1 MTGRALVREG
11 EEVLAA
17 AGVKEPGY
25 DARALFLFAAQL
37 TLTDYVRS
45 ADGEVSEEVRAAF
58 SSFCKRRAE
67 GEPLQYITGSAPFYG
82 RDFYVDEG
90 VLIPRFDTET
100 LIEAVLPR
108 MRRGM
113 RVLDL
118 CTGSGCIPVTLALEG
133 PGETEVTGSDISEAA
148 LRVAGINASRLGADV
163 RFIRS
168 DLFLQISGRYDIIT
182 ANPPYIRSAD
192 IDRLDKE
199 VRLYEPRTALD
210 GSEDG
215 LLFYRRIVGD
225 AGAHRVPGG
234 LLAFETGAD
243 QAEDVRA
250 VMRDSGFCDL
260 TVFKD
265 LAGLDRVVLGVWT

>member
-45 ADGEVSEEVRAAF
+45 ADGEVPEEVRAAF
-58 SSFCKRRAE
+58 SSYCERRAE

-148 LRVAGINASRLGADV
+148 LRVAGINASRLGAEV

-215 LLFYRRIVGD
+215 LLFYRRIAGD
-225 AGAHRVPGG
+225 AGAHLVPGG

-265 LAGLDRVVLGVWT
+265 FAGLDRVVLGVWT

>member
-45 ADGEVSEEVRAAF
+45 ADGEVPEEVRAAF
-58 SSFCKRRAE
+58 SSYCERRAE

-148 LRVAGINASRLGADV
+148 LRVAGINASRLGAEV

-215 LLFYRRIVGD
+215 LLFYRRIAGD
-225 AGAHRVPGG
+225 AGAHLVPGG

>member
-1 MTGRALVREG
+1 M
-11 EEVLAA
+11 
-17 AGVKEPGY
+17 
-25 DARALFLFAAQL
+25 
-37 TLTDYVRS
+37 
-45 ADGEVSEEVRAAF
+45 
-58 SSFCKRRAE
+58 
-67 GEPLQYITGSAPFYG
+67 
-82 RDFYVDEG
+82 
-90 VLIPRFDTET
+90 
-100 LIEAVLPR
+100 
-108 MRRGM
+108 
-113 RVLDL
+113 
-118 CTGSGCIPVTLALEG
+118 TLALEG
-133 PGETEVTGSDISEAA
+133 PGETEVTGSDSSEAA

-215 LLFYRRIVGD
+215 LLFYRRIAGD
-225 AGAHRVPGG
+225 AGAHLVPGG
-234 LLAFETGAD
+234 PLAFEIGAD

>member
-45 ADGEVSEEVRAAF
+45 ADGEVPEEVRAAF
-58 SSFCKRRAE
+58 SSYCARRAV
-67 GEPLQYITGSAPFYG
+67 GEPLQYITRSAPFYG

-215 LLFYRRIVGD
+215 LLFYRRIAGD
-225 AGAHRVPGG
+225 AGAHLVPGG
-234 LLAFETGAD
+234 LLAFEIGAD

-250 VMRDSGFCDL
+250 VMKDSGFCDL

>member
-45 ADGEVSEEVRAAF
+45 ADGEVPEEVRAAF
-58 SSFCKRRAE
+58 SSYCERRAE

-215 LLFYRRIVGD
+215 LLFYRRIAGD
-225 AGAHRVPGG
+225 AGAHLVPGG

>member
-45 ADGEVSEEVRAAF
+45 ADGEVPEEVRAAF
-58 SSFCKRRAE
+58 SSYCARRAE

-108 MRRGM
+108 MKRGM

-215 LLFYRRIVGD
+215 LLFYRRIAGD
-225 AGAHRVPGG
+225 AGAHLVPGG
-234 LLAFETGAD
+234 LLAFEIGAD

-250 VMRDSGFCDL
+250 VMKDSGFCDL

>member
-45 ADGEVSEEVRAAF
+45 ADGEVPEEVRAAF
-58 SSFCKRRAE
+58 LSYCERRAE

-133 PGETEVTGSDISEAA
+133 PGETKVTGSDISEAA
-148 LRVAGINASRLGADV
+148 LRVAGINASRLGARV

-168 DLFLQISGRYDIIT
+168 DLFFQISGRYDIIT

-215 LLFYRRIVGD
+215 LLFYRRIAGD
-225 AGAHRVPGG
+225 AGAHLVPGG

>member
-45 ADGEVSEEVRAAF
+45 ADGEVPEEVRAAF
-58 SSFCKRRAE
+58 SSYCERRAE

-108 MRRGM
+108 MKRGM

-215 LLFYRRIVGD
+215 LLFYRRIAGD
-225 AGAHRVPGG
+225 AGAHLVPGG

>member
-58 SSFCKRRAE
+58 SSYCARRAE

-215 LLFYRRIVGD
+215 LLFYRRIAGD
-225 AGAHRVPGG
+225 AGAHLVPGG

>member
-45 ADGEVSEEVRAAF
+45 ADGKVPEEVRAAF

-133 PGETEVTGSDISEAA
+133 PGETEVNGSDISEAA

-215 LLFYRRIVGD
+215 LLFYRRIAGD
-225 AGAHRVPGG
+225 AGAHLVPGG

>member
-45 ADGEVSEEVRAAF
+45 ADGEVPEEVRAAF
-58 SSFCKRRAE
+58 LLFCKRRAE

-108 MRRGM
+108 MKRGM

-133 PGETEVTGSDISEAA
+133 PGETEVNGSDISEAA
-148 LRVAGINASRLGADV
+148 LQVAGINASRLGAEV

-215 LLFYRRIVGD
+215 LLFYRRIAGD
-225 AGAHRVPGG
+225 AGAHLVPGG

>member
-45 ADGEVSEEVRAAF
+45 ADGEVPEEVRAAF
-58 SSFCKRRAE
+58 SSYCERRAE

>member
-45 ADGEVSEEVRAAF
+45 ADGEVPEEVRAAF
-58 SSFCKRRAE
+58 SSYCERRAV

-108 MRRGM
+108 MKRGM

-133 PGETEVTGSDISEAA
+133 PGETEVNGSDISEAA
-148 LRVAGINASRLGADV
+148 LRVAGINASRLGARV

-215 LLFYRRIVGD
+215 LLFYRRIAGD
-225 AGAHRVPGG
+225 AGAHLVPGG
-234 LLAFETGAD
+234 LLAFEIGAD

>member
-45 ADGEVSEEVRAAF
+45 AEGEVSEEVRAAF
-58 SSFCKRRAE
+58 SLSCKRRAE

-82 RDFYVDEG
+82 RDFYVDKG

-108 MRRGM
+108 MRCGM

-148 LRVAGINASRLGADV
+148 LRVARINESRLGAEV
-163 RFIRS
+163 RFIIS

-215 LLFYRRIVGD
+215 LLFYRRIAGD
-225 AGAHRVPGG
+225 AGAHLVPGG

>member
-58 SSFCKRRAE
+58 SSSCARRAE

-215 LLFYRRIVGD
+215 LLFYRRIAGD
-225 AGAHRVPGG
+225 AGAHLVPGG
-234 LLAFETGAD
+234 LLVFETGAD